1 MIGLKDDNIYK
12 KPGYLNMKDTS
23 SNDQEYLETLQREV
37 YYDVVSGFLKSQ
49 DVSPILNGAREYLHL
64 RERILASMRQIKY
77 WLQSKLNRGI
87 LMVNGKAITVEEVI
101 RKFADLDYVC
111 DANIAYA
118 VYLSLLLQKP
128 LLIEGEPGVGKTEI
142 AKVLAAMV
150 NTDLI
155 RLQCYEGLDENKAL
169 YEWNYQKQLLFIQG
183 QERTIDDVFSE
194 EFLMVRPL
202 MKAILSEKSPV
213 LLIDEI
219 DKADEEFE
227 AFLLEIL
234 SDFQISIPEFG
245 TIKAKSIP
253 HIIITNNDI
262 RELTDALK
270 RRCIYLYIDYPSI
283 AKEQNILLKKVPG
296 IQENL
301 AQQIAKLM
309 HALRTRADLQKKPS
323 IAEGIDFA
331 RAVTLE
337 GIETVNGSVVDQFLP
352 TLLKNKEDVAR
363 IKKRGGVKW
372 LDEILGLSSS
382 IA

>member
-1 MIGLKDDNIYK
+1 
-12 KPGYLNMKDTS
+12 MKDTS
-23 SNDQEYLETLQREV
+23 SSDKEYLEALQREL

-49 DVSPILNGAREYLHL
+49 DVSPILNGAQEYLHL
-64 RERILASMRQIKY
+64 RRGLLTRIRQIQY
-77 WLQSKLNRGI
+77 WLQYKLKRGI
-87 LMVNGKAITVEEVI
+87 LMINGKVITVEEVI
-101 RKFADLDYVC
+101 RQFAELDYIC

-142 AKVLAAMV
+142 AKVLSAMV

-183 QERTIDDVFSE
+183 QERTVDDVFAE
-194 EFLMVRPL
+194 EFLLVRPL

-253 HIIITNNDI
+253 HIIITNNDV

-270 RRCIYLYIDYPSI
+270 RRCIYLYIDYPSVD
-283 AKEQNILLKKVPG
+283 KERNILLKKVPD
-296 IQENL
+296 IRESR
-301 AQQIAKLM
+301 ARQIAEFM
-309 HALRTRADLQKKPS
+309 HTLRTKADLQKKPS

-337 GIETVNGSVVDQFLP
+337 GIETVNGSVVDKFLP

-363 IKKRGGVKW
+363 INKRGGGKW
-372 LDEILGLSSS
+372 LDEILGLSASTG
-382 IA
+382 